1 VRRDARI
8 VKLMSAMIVTMGA
21 GRTALAVDWS
31 ETLDANV
38 IVAYVT
44 NPALLAGSNIADRS
58 AQFAVDGNTQMAT
71 EVSQFTLTPRFAVI
85 RYDEEKNFDTTTGSL
100 ALAFQD
106 KGERGQ
112 WNASGLAQTDST
124 VTSELGQTGI
134 TNVNFRHDGYN
145 ASLGYQYL
153 ATERLSWSL
162 QGFGQITRYNG
173 QAEQYGLTS
182 YDWGGVQLGPT
193 WSFSDRLQ
201 GSLNLEADQL
211 TPRSGVRE
219 RDSSASL
226 QLKRNL
232 TEQYSW
238 RASVGATRVEI
249 PGNPGAPTSGVFE
262 AGATRQG
269 ERVQWD
275 LSVKRAVLPIGLGLL
290 AREDVAALSA
300 AVTLTERSTL
310 NLSCNAIRT
319 DPVSLTYYLAPE
331 ISFRYQVYSGA
342 AWGQASAEWQ
352 YHFSPRWVLS
362 AMYVRARARNY
373 DVPEWANGNQA
384 RLSVVWQSSRL

>member
-1 VRRDARI
+1 
-8 VKLMSAMIVTMGA
+8 MSATIVTLGA
-21 GRTALAVDWS
+21 GRAALAADWS
-31 ETLDANV
+31 ETLDASATL
-38 IVAYVT
+38 AYDT
-44 NPALLAGSNIADRS
+44 NPALLPGSRIADRS
-58 AQFAVDGNTQMAT
+58 AQLAVDANTQMAT
-71 EVSQFTLTPRFAVI
+71 EVSQLTLTPRFAVI
-85 RYDEEKNFDTTTGSL
+85 RYAEERNLDITTGSL

-112 WNASGLAQTDST
+112 WTASGLAQTDST
-124 VTSELGQTGI
+124 VTSELGETGI
-134 TNVNFRHDGYN
+134 SNVNFRHDGYS

-173 QAEQYGLTS
+173 QAERYGLTS
-182 YDWGGVQLGPT
+182 YNWGGIQLGPT

-201 GSLNLEADQL
+201 GSLNLEADEVS
-211 TPRSGVRE
+211 PRNGTHE
-219 RDSSASL
+219 RDASASV

-238 RASVGATRVEI
+238 RASAGATRVEI

-262 AGATRQG
+262 LGATRQG

-310 NLSCNAIRT
+310 NLACNAIRT
-319 DPVSLTYYLAPE
+319 DPVSLTYYLAPQ

-352 YHFSPRWVLS
+352 YHFSPRWALS
-362 AMYVRARARNY
+362 AMYLRARARNY
-373 DVPEWANGNQA
+373 DVTDWANGNQA
-384 RLSVVWQSSRL
+384 RLSIVWQSGRP